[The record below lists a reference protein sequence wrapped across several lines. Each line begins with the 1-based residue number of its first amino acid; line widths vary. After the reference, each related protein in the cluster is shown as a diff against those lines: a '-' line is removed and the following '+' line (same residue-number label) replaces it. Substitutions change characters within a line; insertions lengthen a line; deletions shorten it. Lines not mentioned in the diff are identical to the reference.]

1 MARTRLSSKG
11 QVIIPKGVRERHG
24 WRAGL
29 ELEVEDH
36 GDGVL
41 LREASRFP
49 RTTVEEV
56 YGCLDYDGRPV
67 TVEEMD
73 EAVRR
78 EAMKHK

>member
-24 WRAGL
+24 WQAGL

-36 GDGVL
+36 GDAVV
-41 LREASRFP
+41 LREVNRFP
-49 RTTVEEV
+49 PTTVDEV
-56 YGCLDYDGRPV
+56 YGCLKYEGPPV
-67 TVEEMD
+67 KVEEMD
-73 EAVRR
+73 EAVMR

>member
-36 GDGVL
+36 GDAVV
-41 LREASRFP
+41 LREVRRFP
-49 RTTVEEV
+49 PTTVEEV
-56 YGCLDYDGRPV
+56 YGCLKYNGPPV

-73 EAVRR
+73 EAVMR